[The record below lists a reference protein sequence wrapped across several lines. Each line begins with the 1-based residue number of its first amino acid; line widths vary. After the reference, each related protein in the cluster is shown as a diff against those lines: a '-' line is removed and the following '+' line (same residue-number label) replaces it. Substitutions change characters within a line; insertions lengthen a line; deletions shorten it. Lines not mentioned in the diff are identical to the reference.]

1 MKKHF
6 CMLYI
11 NCKDSPWPEMR
22 NAELYI
28 HISFKTGNTHLKLL
42 QEQVK
47 INHYSL
53 YIRFLLKKYFKR
65 AL

>member
-1 MKKHF
+1 MFIIIKIF
-6 CMLYI
+6 EETFLYVI
-11 NCKDSPWPEMR
+11 NCKDSPWPGMR

-47 INHYSL
+47 INH
-53 YIRFLLKKYFKR
+53 LLSIF
-65 AL
+65 AITFI